1 MELTRL
7 LISFFVGGAI
17 CTVAQVLIDL
27 TRLTPARILVIY
39 VCFGVFLGGVGLYKP
54 LFNIAGAGAS
64 VPLIG
69 FGANVAEG
77 VMKAV
82 DERGLL
88 GIFEGPF
95 TAASVG
101 CSSAL
106 IFGYLC
112 SVLFKSKS
120 KRT

>member
-1 MELTRL
+1 MDLTRL
-7 LISFFVGGAI
+7 LLSFVIGGAI
-17 CTVAQVLIDL
+17 CVVAQLLIDL

-39 VCFGVFLGGVGLYKP
+39 VCFGVLLGGIGLYKP

-69 FGANVAEG
+69 FGANVADG

-82 DERGLL
+82 DERGVIGVL
-88 GIFEGPF
+88 EGPF

-106 IFGYLC
+106 IFGYIC
-112 SVLFKSKS
+112 SVFFKSKS